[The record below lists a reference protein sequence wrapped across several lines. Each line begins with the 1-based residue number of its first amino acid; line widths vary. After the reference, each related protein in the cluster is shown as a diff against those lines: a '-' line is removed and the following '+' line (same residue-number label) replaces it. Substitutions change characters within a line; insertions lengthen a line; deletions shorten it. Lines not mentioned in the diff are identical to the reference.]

1 MTFGLTTS
9 GFNRKRLVDIKDD
22 IETALKAVF
31 GENIDLQSESVF
43 GQFVGILSEALADQ
57 WESQE
62 DVYNSQYPNTA
73 SGTSLSNV
81 VLLNGITRL
90 AAQKATFETDPT
102 LSGVSGTL
110 VPAGSVAST
119 SDTGTRFVTLAD
131 ATIGGG
137 GIVQV
142 EMESEEA
149 GLYEAA
155 IGTLTVIETPVY
167 GWTGINNTVAATP
180 GRDEE
185 TDSELRI
192 RQSQSTTAASRNN
205 ADGLFA
211 QLNNLT
217 GVVDASVIE
226 NKTDAVDGYGIP
238 AHSFEYFVQGGDNDE
253 IAQTI
258 WNNTPQGILSH
269 GDTTIVI
276 EDAQGYD
283 QNVSFTR
290 PSEIDIY
297 VKANISV
304 DSSFPAGGVD
314 EIKANVTSYGETNFE
329 IGDDVIYSQIFTPI
343 HQTTGVIDVTLTIG
357 LAPSPVGTS
366 NITIDI
372 DEISSWDVSQ
382 VEVNIV

>member
-137 GIVQV
+137 GTVQV

-238 AHSFEYFVQGGDNDE
+238 AHSFECFVQGGDNDE

>member
-137 GIVQV
+137 GTVQV

-238 AHSFEYFVQGGDNDE
+238 AHSFECFVQGGDNDE

-372 DEISSWDVSQ
+372 DEISSWDISQ